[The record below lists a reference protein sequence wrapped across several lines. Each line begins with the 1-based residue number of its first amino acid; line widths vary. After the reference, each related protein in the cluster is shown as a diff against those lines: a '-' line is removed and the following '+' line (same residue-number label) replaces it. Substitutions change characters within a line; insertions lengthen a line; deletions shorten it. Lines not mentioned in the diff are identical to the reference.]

1 MEDGSV
7 IAHYRHR
14 SGQREAIP
22 SPSDALSLAAVY
34 TPTQQTWGKLTSK
47 KPARLSPEDIALAAF
62 RLGVT
67 PSVARQA
74 IEMGLF
80 DG

>member
-1 MEDGSV
+1 M

-14 SGQREAIP
+14 SGSREALA
-22 SPSDALSLAAVY
+22 SPSDVLSIAAAY

-62 RLGVT
+62 RLGVK
-67 PSVARQA
+67 PAVARQA

>member
-1 MEDGSV
+1 M

-14 SGQREAIP
+14 SGAREALAA
-22 SPSDALSLAAVY
+22 PSDHLSIAASY

-47 KPARLSPEDIALAAF
+47 PPARLSPEDIALAAF
-62 RLGVT
+62 RLGVK